1 LLATRLVS
9 VIRERFNTELPL
21 GILFESPTIS
31 GLSSYM
37 GAYMSQHLSENTSTN
52 TNANTST
59 KLSPEQNQQQTIL
72 PDPTTALADRR
83 LPVPLSFAQQRL
95 WFLDQFEQGSSHY
108 HMPGIVALDLPFH
121 AQSWQRTIHA
131 LLQRHEIL
139 RTRILAPISDKEQ
152 DQEQATQHITAE
164 LSQQALSELSQAIDL
179 SQQSEKSQQQQIN
192 AAIADSNQQ
201 GFDLLNDFPIRLRA
215 FVLSDQQFMVHYL
228 MHHIASD
235 GWSLAILRREVAAL
249 YQDFYQNQNE
259 PAASARSLPALS
271 LPALP
276 LQYADY
282 ANWQQQCWQQGLYT
296 DSLNYWQQ
304 QLANIPVVHNVPLD
318 KQRPSQRRFNGK
330 LYQTQLSDELVN
342 QLQACGRSH
351 NVTLFMIMQT
361 ALAVL
366 LQRYSGSDDILIGSS
381 IAGRTHQSLENL
393 IGFFINNIVIRHSF
407 HQPNAGFATL
417 LQQNKQTIL
426 HAYQHQHVSFEM
438 LVEKLN
444 PQRSTAF
451 NPVFQIKLDVANH
464 SQPPLV
470 ESAPEQQNPAAP
482 GSHSHTHTQ
491 VHSVKEDL
499 YINVQESRSE
509 SGKESQSE
517 YKNSQTHIN
526 LFWRYDADLFNPD
539 TIERMAQHFQNLLS
553 LCLQQPEC
561 PVNELNF
568 LTREEQQ
575 QLQAFGTGLT
585 PANLPDPAS
594 NAAAQV
600 QLARSADRGQ
610 IAHLAAQFEAQAERT
625 PNAIAVS
632 QLALSNQNKQNNHAE
647 SIEQQSSI
655 SYAQLNAQAN
665 QLAHYLLAKGTQPN
679 QVVVLRLNRSPMM
692 MAAILGVLKAG
703 AAILPLDIRLPEQR
717 VVQILRDA
725 LQHNNAPILISET
738 ELLKTNTFKTN
749 TFKTN
754 TFKTEQVR
762 REVAQQVGDLHIL
775 ALDDFMQGHINS
787 NHKAYSSDNPSL
799 SQPLSPALY
808 QPEHLA
814 WVIYTSGS
822 TGVPKGVMVEHR
834 AVSAYCQHA
843 RHSYYA
849 DSANLAGA
857 MVATAYSF
865 DLTAPGLYLPL
876 FTGGNVLLMP
886 EGAELDALCAQL
898 QTATK
903 PYLLRLTPSHISAL
917 LSLFAGNKVIATAA
931 HVFVLGGEALRQDLV
946 NALQSR
952 FPNARIYNHYGPS
965 EAVIGCVMSS
975 PITTSHSDS
984 ASNPPAE
991 NRFCAIGK
999 PLSHVQVKVLNPAGC
1014 PVPVGVA
1021 GELYVSGSALA
1032 RGYLNQPSLTDERF
1046 VHAPASSDLTNNTT
1060 RWYRTGDSVYW
1071 QADGQLMFAGRTDT
1085 QLKLRGMRIEPGDI
1099 EHALRKLTLDLTLN
1113 EEHNKPVTITDAVVN
1128 LREINHSPALVA
1140 YVVLSQF
1147 KSQDQLQTQIQIQ
1160 NQIQEPVQEQIKRQL
1175 SKQLPDYMVP
1185 AAIVIV
1191 DAMPLT
1197 AHGKIAQQQL
1207 AALPLS
1213 ERAIESEIERTPE
1226 SALETA
1232 PQTKLESTLCAIWAQ
1247 VLQRKQ
1253 VGIHDDFFALGGH
1266 SLLATRLINQVRAQC
1281 RAHVPLR
1288 AVFEAPTVHAMAEKL
1303 ASEFGVSDSDPLSI
1317 DLALS
1322 LDLEQANDNPLSH
1335 TPAMPDIAPVSRD
1348 QALPLSFAQ
1357 QRLWFIDQLGQGSL
1371 EYNTKGSLLFATSDA
1386 FNTRAF
1392 EQALQALIN
1401 RHEVLRSHF
1410 VSTAMSETGHE
1421 TKTSLSSP
1429 ALLDLS
1435 ALSDQTDISDQAE
1448 QVQQVIKTQFDL
1460 PLTHHDFSQYSASE
1474 QAQHMAQ
1481 LQQQEAQTPFNLASD
1496 LMLRVHLVKLSE
1508 RLHWVFYGMHHIASD
1523 GWSRGIVSR
1532 ELKTLYHHFCTADSS
1547 KHTLPL
1553 APLPIQ
1559 YADYAAWQRQYLQGD
1574 VLQQQLDYWHQRL
1587 QGMPLKHS
1595 LPLDKP
1601 RPARQTHEGN
1611 LHEQRLSPELSQR
1624 IQRVCQE
1631 EGLTLFMLLQPL
1643 FAVLLSRY
1651 SQNHDIVMGTPVAGR
1666 LHRDTEG
1673 LIGFF
1678 VNTLVLRTDVSA
1690 GQSLREF
1697 LLTQRDNLLSDFE
1710 HQAIPFERLVE
1721 SISPQRDLSHN
1732 ALVQILFGVQNNE
1745 QESLLDGDFSEFT
1758 STNEQSQHQQNQK
1771 QGQQQG
1777 QQQNNIST
1785 RFDLKLDV
1793 YEPNNKNDPPTQAS
1807 HKGLRLGWI
1816 FNIALFSPHSIARM
1830 AQAFEQLL
1838 SHAVD
1843 VLENVGDADTGKS
1856 SRDIALEQLSVAE
1869 QIKALNKEQNDYP
1882 LVHSLFEHWAT
1893 TTPDAIAIRAIRTHE
1908 SAEDSPLISA
1918 NTKNSSHWSYARL
1931 NKRAEQI
1938 AALLQQHGVQPEH
1951 RVALYMRR
1959 SPDMI
1964 AAMLGIMKVGGCY
1977 VPVDP
1982 DYPDARLNFVLND
1995 SGTTLIL
2002 TESQLAQRIN
2012 ALAEDNLSDGSETNS
2027 ENQSKR
2033 TFNPTA
2039 VLLDQ
2044 PFNAPKQIVK
2054 PALTAANLMYMI
2066 YTSGSTG
2073 TPKGVLVSHGNVS
2086 EFVQQGIADFL
2097 PEHIQGAVVSS
2108 PLVFDATVG
2117 SLWVALCAGRNID
2130 LVPEGAE
2137 ALRYLGEYLC
2147 STEQHYLFKITPSH
2161 LEALAAE
2168 PEFTSRLKLNKSE
2181 SQNENTARHVLVV
2194 AGEALHSQSLQ
2205 QWANTLL
2212 PNSTFINEYGPTETT
2227 VGATTFTYQPH
2238 APLPLTGSAPIGD
2251 ALGDTQLYVL
2261 NDALQAQV
2269 PGGAGELYIGGAGV
2283 TRGYLN
2289 RGGLTASR
2297 FVPNPFSREP
2307 GARLYRTG
2315 DVVRWLFADS
2325 NTPESNNTDSNTKVS
2340 GLQFLSR
2347 VDDQIKLRG
2356 YRIETGE
2363 IEAMLLQHPQV
2374 SDASVIIHHANEN
2387 STNNSNAQIVAYV
2400 VSQELIQEQEQAS
2413 ETESAFTETCLQWL
2427 SSQLPA
2433 YMVPALFIPLPN
2445 LPLNVNGKVDKTALP
2460 NPSDY
2465 LANTQAFVPPE
2476 NDTQQQ
2482 LCAMWQTLLSL
2493 KQVSITSNFFS
2504 IGGHSLLATRMVS
2517 MIRAQFNTELA
2528 LRTLFEQPTIK
2539 QLAEHILDQQFYKQS
2554 QENEAQLNMSDDIE
2568 EVILE

>member
-1 LLATRLVS
+1 MGA
-9 VIRERFNTELPL
+9 
-21 GILFESPTIS
+21 
-31 GLSSYM
+31 YM
-37 GAYMSQHLSENTSTN
+37 GSYMSQHLSENASTS
-52 TNANTST
+52 TNANTTT
-59 KLSPEQNQQQTIL
+59 KQNSEQNQQQTIL

-139 RTRILAPISDKEQ
+139 RTRIRVHKSDKEQ
-152 DQEQATQHITAE
+152 DQEQEQATQYITEE

-179 SQQSEKSQQQQIN
+179 YQQSEQSQQQQIN
-192 AAIADSNQQ
+192 AAIASSNQQ
-201 GFDLLNDFPIRLRA
+201 GFDLTNDFPIRLSA

-259 PAASARSLPALS
+259 PAASARSLPTFS

-318 KQRPSQRRFNGK
+318 KPRPSQRRFNGK

-407 HQPNAGFATL
+407 HQPNAGFAAL

-426 HAYQHQHVSFEM
+426 HAYQHQHVPFEM

-470 ESAPEQQNPAAP
+470 ANAP
-482 GSHSHTHTQ
+482 GTHSPYTHTQ

-539 TIERMAQHFQNLLS
+539 TIERMAQHFQNLLA

-561 PVNELNF
+561 PINELNF
-568 LTREEQQ
+568 LSREEQQ
-575 QLQAFGTGLT
+575 QLQTFGTGLT

-600 QLARSADRGQ
+600 QLARSANRGQ

-632 QLALSNQNKQNNHAE
+632 QVALSQQNKQAE
-647 SIEQQSSI
+647 SIELQSSI

-679 QVVVLRLNRSPMM
+679 QVVALRLNRSPMM

-738 ELLKTNTFKTN
+738 ELLKTNTFNTNTFNTN
-749 TFKTN
+749 TFKS
-754 TFKTEQVR
+754 EQVR
-762 REVAQQVGDLHIL
+762 RDVAQQVGDLHIV
-775 ALDDFMQGHINS
+775 ALDDFMQGDIS
-787 NHKAYSSDNPSL
+787 DNHKAYSSDNPSL
-799 SQPLSPALY
+799 SQSLSPSLY

-917 LSLFAGNKVIATAA
+917 LSLFTGNKVTATAA

-975 PITTSHSDS
+975 PITTSHSASAS

-991 NRFCAIGK
+991 NRLCAIGK

-1046 VHAPASSDLTNNTT
+1046 VHAPASSDLTNNTA

-1085 QLKLRGMRIEPGDI
+1085 QLKLRGMRIESGDI

-1113 EEHNKPVTITDAVVN
+1113 TEQNQHITITDAVVN

-1147 KSQDQLQTQIQIQ
+1147 KSQDQLQTQIQE
-1160 NQIQEPVQEQIKRQL
+1160 QIQDQIKRQL

-1213 ERAIESEIERTPE
+1213 ERAVESEIERTPE
-1226 SALETA
+1226 NAPETA
-1232 PQTKLESTLCAIWAQ
+1232 PKTALENTLCAIWAQ
-1247 VLQRKQ
+1247 VLQREQ
-1253 VGIHDDFFALGGH
+1253 IGIHDDFFALGGH

-1281 RAHVPLR
+1281 SAHVPLR

-1303 ASEFGVSDSDPLSI
+1303 ASEFGVSDSKPLSI

-1322 LDLEQANDNPLSH
+1322 LDLEQANDNPLSQI
-1335 TPAMPDIAPVSRD
+1335 PAMPDIAPVSRE

-1392 EQALQALIN
+1392 EHALQALIN

-1410 VSTAMSETGHE
+1410 VSTAMSETANE
-1421 TKTSLSSP
+1421 TENKPENTLRS
-1429 ALLDLS
+1429 S
-1435 ALSDQTDISDQAE
+1435 ALSDKADQAE

-1460 PLTHHDFSQYSASE
+1460 PLTHHDFSQHNTSE

-1496 LMLRVHLVKLSE
+1496 LMLRVHLVKLSA

-1547 KHTLPL
+1547 EHTLPL

-1574 VLQQQLDYWHQRL
+1574 VLQQQLDYWQQRL

-1601 RPARQTHEGN
+1601 RPARQTHQGN
-1611 LHEQRLSPELSQR
+1611 LHEQRLSPALSQR

-1697 LLTQRDNLLSDFE
+1697 LLTQRDKLLSDFE

-1745 QESLLDGDFSEFT
+1745 QESLLDGDFSESTF
-1758 STNEQSQHQQNQK
+1758 TNEQSQHQQNQK
-1771 QGQQQG
+1771 Q
-1777 QQQNNIST
+1777 NSIST

-1793 YEPNNKNDPPTQAS
+1793 YEPNNKNDTPTQAS

-1830 AQAFEQLL
+1830 AQSFEQLL
-1838 SHAVD
+1838 SHAID
-1843 VLENVGDADTGKS
+1843 ELENACDAETGKN
-1856 SRDIALEQLSVAE
+1856 SRDIAIEQLSVAE
-1869 QIKALNKEQNDYP
+1869 QIKAPRQEPSAAQKAPSALNKEQNDYP
-1882 LVHSLFEHWAT
+1882 LVHALFEHWAT
-1893 TTPDAIAIRAIRTHE
+1893 TTPDAFAIRAIRTHASE
-1908 SAEDSPLISA
+1908 EDSLLISA
-1918 NTKNSSHWSYARL
+1918 NTKNSSDWSYARL
-1931 NKRAEQI
+1931 NQRAEQI

-1964 AAMLGIMKVGGCY
+1964 AAMLGIMKAGGCY

-2002 TESQLAQRIN
+2002 TESPLAQRIN
-2012 ALAEDNLSDGSETNS
+2012 ALAEASLSDGSETNN

-2033 TFNPTA
+2033 TFNPTTI
-2039 VLLDQ
+2039 LLDQ
-2044 PFNAPKQIVK
+2044 PFNTPKQLVK

-2086 EFVQQGIADFL
+2086 EFVQQGITDFL

-2117 SLWVALCAGRNID
+2117 SLWVALCAGRSID

-2168 PEFTSRLKLNKSE
+2168 PEFTSRLNQNKRE
-2181 SQNENTARHVLVV
+2181 SQNDSQKENQIENQGTARHVLVV

-2297 FVPNPFSREP
+2297 FVPNPFSHEP

-2325 NTPESNNTDSNTKVS
+2325 NTPESNTPESNTPESNTTDSNTTGS

-2374 SDASVIIHHANEN
+2374 SDASVVIHHANEN
-2387 STNNSNAQIVAYV
+2387 NNSNAQIVAYV
-2400 VSQELIQEQEQAS
+2400 VSQAQIQEPLIQEQEQEQEQAS
-2413 ETESAFTETCLQWL
+2413 ETESDFTETCLQWL

-2460 NPSDY
+2460 NPGDY

-2493 KQVSITSNFFS
+2493 EQVSITSNFFS